1 MFEIISKL
9 FTLTTIVTNQ
19 CFLGWGREEVE
30 EGGKGGEGGEGEEG
44 GEGGEGWEGAE
55 GEGGEGGK
63 EDMRWRGI

>member
-30 EGGKGGEGGEGEEG
+30 EGGKGGEGGVDT
-44 GEGGEGWEGAE
+44 
-55 GEGGEGGK
+55 K
-63 EDMRWRGI
+63 PTLKINF